1 MKPVTDGS
9 RLIGPVYGRLTED
22 FEVGAVHHH
31 PWEVTL
37 DDGLL
42 AMFAA
47 SFLDPNPLYSSR
59 VFARELGF
67 RDRVVHPLVLL
78 NLAIGYSVHDISEQA
93 LAHLAYIDVR
103 FPAASYPGD
112 TLTASSKVLGV
123 RISKSNPNRGIVHV
137 HTLGRNQDGQPVISF
152 QRKAL
157 IPAGKLDRQALSPAD
172 PIDTGTARETTQ
184 PVPEDAPL
192 GSLPKELSGRI
203 LVPERAG
210 TRPGFFE
217 DFQVGDTILHEN
229 GRTIGETEHMQLTM
243 LSRNSHPLHFDEVY
257 SRERSIAKTRLVCGP
272 LVFAWIVS
280 LASRDTAANAL
291 WQTGFD
297 NGSHPNPVFAG
308 DTLFAASRV
317 IAKREQSDSA
327 GTVRFKLVGA
337 RNIRPAALLKSGID
351 LFDDTPEQKVLE
363 IEREVLL
370 PRRLAEARS

>member
-1 MKPVTDGS
+1 
-9 RLIGPVYGRLTED
+9 LIGPVYGRLTDD
-22 FEVGAVHHH
+22 FEIGAVHHH

-42 AMFAA
+42 AIFAA

-59 VFARELGF
+59 RFACELGF

-103 FPAASYPGD
+103 FPAAAYPGD

-123 RISKSNPNRGIVHV
+123 RISKSNPDRGIVHV
-137 HTLGRNQDGQPVISF
+137 HTVGRNQDGQPVISF

-157 IPAGKLDRQALSPAD
+157 IPAGKLDRRAEAPGD
-172 PIDTGTARETTQ
+172 PIQNRIPPETRTL
-184 PVPEDAPL
+184 PEITLASPEDPSL
-192 GSLPKELSGRI
+192 VSLPKELSGRI
-203 LVPERAG
+203 QLPERAG
-210 TRPGFFE
+210 MLAGFYE

-257 SRERSIAKTRLVCGP
+257 SKERSIARTRLVCGP

-280 LASRDTAANAL
+280 LASRDTTANAL
-291 WQTGFD
+291 WQTAFD

-317 IAKREQSDSA
+317 IAKREHSERA
-327 GTVRFKLVGA
+327 GSVHFKLVGA
-337 RNIRPAALLKSGID
+337 KNVRPAALLKSGVD
-351 LFDDTPEQKVLE
+351 LFDETAEQKVLE

-370 PRRLAEARS
+370 PRRSADADQ